1 MALQDDRVTLQASGQ
16 EIVIAESWDV
26 DESMFHTPAAW
37 TMRLG
42 SSENAAEILRRF
54 PKGAPYVLAVA
65 GVPQLSG
72 TIDGRHCSGQATQV
86 ALKGRD
92 ILGKLHDTGTELN
105 RSFRDAT
112 YSELVSWAIE
122 QSGLDP
128 KILSLAGNLKN
139 RQLKAGIP
147 IAELQATVFS
157 DVVNQEAGS
166 SGAAKG
172 ESVGQ
177 IVRQDHQSRIDE
189 SMLTFV
195 RRLLDRAG
203 VMIWAAADGRII
215 LGLPNASQK
224 PAYRIVRRLKKSG
237 VTWEGGNVVDYD
249 FTDDASRRHAR
260 VAVYGKHGG
269 RHAGRGYAKGA
280 YVDDELVNAPN
291 QGYTS
296 VVCYRDVDVQS
307 EAQAEFY
314 ARRKLAEERRDGWQL
329 SYTVSGLTMPAIGSG
344 YRAIPT
350 IDTTIEVIDEVLG
363 LEDVFYMEGVRR
375 QRDPHTTTTLRL
387 MRKGDIP
394 LGGEG

>member
-1 MALQDDRVTLQASGQ
+1 MALQDDRVTLRANGQ

-42 SSENAAEILRRF
+42 SSEVAAEILKRF
-54 PKGAPYVLAVA
+54 PKGAPYELAVA
-65 GVPQLSG
+65 GIVQMTG
-72 TIDGRHCSGQATQV
+72 TIDGRHCGGGGGATQV
-86 ALKGRD
+86 TLKGRD
-92 ILGKLHDTGTELN
+92 VLAKLHDTGTEVN

-112 YSELVSWAIE
+112 YSELVGWALE
-122 QSGLDP
+122 QADVDP
-128 KILSLAGNLKN
+128 KRLSLAGNLKN

-147 IAELQATVFS
+147 ISELQATVFT
-157 DVVNQEAGS
+157 DVVNQEA
-166 SGAAKG
+166 AAPKG

-177 IVRQDHQSRIDE
+177 LVHQDHQSRIDE
-189 SMLTFV
+189 SLLTFC

-203 VMIWAAADGRII
+203 VLLWAGADGSYI
-215 LGLPNASQK
+215 LGLPNAAQK

-237 VTWEGGNVVDYD
+237 TVFEGGNIVDYD

-280 YVDDELVNAPN
+280 YVDEELVNAPN
-291 QGYTS
+291 VGYRN
-296 VVCYRDVDVQS
+296 VICYRDVEVQS

-329 SYTVSGLTMPAIGSG
+329 SYTISGHTLPAIGTG

-350 IDTTIEVIDEVLG
+350 IDTTIEVIDEVLD
-363 LEDVFYMEGVRR
+363 LHDVFYVEGVRR
-375 QRDPHTTTTLRL
+375 QRDPQTTTTLRL
-387 MRKGDIP
+387 MRTGDIP
-394 LGGEG
+394 LGGEGA